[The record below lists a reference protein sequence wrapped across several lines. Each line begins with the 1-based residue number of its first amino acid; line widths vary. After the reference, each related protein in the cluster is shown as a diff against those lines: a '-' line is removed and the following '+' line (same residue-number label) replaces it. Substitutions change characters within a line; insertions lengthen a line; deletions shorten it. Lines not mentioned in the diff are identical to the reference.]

1 MPPKS
6 TLYEPFP
13 SEKQSNYKYKHKPSP
28 GYKTL
33 VVMSAVNSTS
43 RFELVSISKPGPEIS
58 GGDSSAI
65 GEILYSPKRSQA
77 GKNKKGE
84 SDNIRVLVLRNILDF
99 NQEMDERL
107 SYWKKEIML
116 RINPVRLLVYTII
129 PAFSK

>member
-1 MPPKS
+1 
-6 TLYEPFP
+6 
-13 SEKQSNYKYKHKPSP
+13 
-28 GYKTL
+28 
-33 VVMSAVNSTS
+33 
-43 RFELVSISKPGPEIS
+43 LVSISKPGPEIS

-99 NQEMDERL
+99 NQEIDERL